1 MKSASILSPT
11 NGISIVAIAIVSAL
25 ALFAC
30 AFIVASFIMS

>member
-1 MKSASILSPT
+1 MKTASVLSPT
-11 NGISIVAIAIVSAL
+11 NGISLVAIGIVSAL